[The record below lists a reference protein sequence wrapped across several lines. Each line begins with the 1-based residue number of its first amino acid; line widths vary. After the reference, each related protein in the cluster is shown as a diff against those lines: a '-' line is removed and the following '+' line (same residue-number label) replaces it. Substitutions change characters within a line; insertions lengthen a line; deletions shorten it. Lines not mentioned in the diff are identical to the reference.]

1 MTDPIDIRLRKTIV
15 KALQSNIPPEA
26 IKGENMIEELNI
38 SSIDSLEILV
48 WIENEFRIMIDDS
61 DLSQELI
68 MSLENLK
75 TYVTNKLEQ
84 QTEGVN

>member
-1 MTDPIDIRLRKTIV
+1 MTDQIDIRLRKTIV

-38 SSIDSLEILV
+38 SSVDSLEILV
-48 WIENEFRIMIDDS
+48 WVENEFGIMIDDS

-68 MSLENLK
+68 MSLDNLK
-75 TYVTNKLEQ
+75 AYVVSKLEG